1 MSSSFIYKKIPYE
14 GSLLKVKE
22 LVKNHNWNIEMK
34 VSEEGILL
42 FKIPKSIEEE
52 ISWYDRE
59 DIDEET
65 NTKFG
70 KFISITE
77 SDFEEGK
84 NIESDIINKEEEEKE
99 KEKKSEQ
106 NKKNKNIEYKRQI
119 SDILFNEE
127 TPEKKQSFF
136 DIIGLKNKIEGII
149 KKVKEEYK
157 DPYDFFFSPNYLLM
171 CFIFAVICMIIFNF

>member
-1 MSSSFIYKKIPYE
+1 MSSSFIYRKIPYE

-22 LVKNHNWNIEMK
+22 LIKNHHWNIEMK

-52 ISWYDRE
+52 ICWYDRE
-59 DIDEET
+59 NIDEET

-70 KFISITE
+70 KFISINE
-77 SDFEEGK
+77 SDFEGGK
-84 NIESDIINKEEEEKE
+84 NIESDIINKEEKE

-119 SDILFNEE
+119 SDILLNQE
-127 TPEKKQSFF
+127 TPEKKQSFL

-157 DPYDFFFSPNYLLM
+157 DPYDYFFSQDYLIM